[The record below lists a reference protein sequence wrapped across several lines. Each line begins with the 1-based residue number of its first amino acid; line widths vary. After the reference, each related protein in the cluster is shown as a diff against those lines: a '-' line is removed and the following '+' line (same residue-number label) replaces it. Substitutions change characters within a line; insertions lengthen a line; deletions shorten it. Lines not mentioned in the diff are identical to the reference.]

1 MTFTQT
7 GSGGPFGKI
16 HEEIGVISIYWASQ
30 SGLTGL
36 KNAVITLKDKTQ
48 QTVPITPPVGAT
60 DIATITLNA
69 AQFTFFDITSI
80 TLQP

>member
-7 GSGGPFGKI
+7 GSGGPFGKT
-16 HEEIGVISIYWASQ
+16 HEQVGDINIYWASQ

-36 KNAVITLKDKTQ
+36 KNAVVTLKDQTQ
-48 QTVPITPPVGAT
+48 QTIPFVPDPTT

-69 AQFTFFDITSI
+69 AQFTFFDISTI